1 MYYYGK
7 RIHKVREIASLT
19 KMVTAMTA
27 IDFLNKHGWE
37 PHEICY
43 EVKKTSTLVGG
54 TSANLIEGQ
63 VYNLLELFYGMM
75 LPSGNDAA
83 IAISEVIGLLSFL
96 KTRNRPVNPRN

>member
-27 IDFLNKHGWE
+27 IDFLSKHGWE

-43 EVKKTSTLVGG
+43 
-54 TSANLIEGQ
+54 
-63 VYNLLELFYGMM
+63 
-75 LPSGNDAA
+75 
-83 IAISEVIGLLSFL
+83 
-96 KTRNRPVNPRN
+96 